1 MEDRAD
7 GMRGNMDNSLC
18 WDEGQYG
25 QFIMLVPP
33 VKTER
38 GRKGIRVK
46 KSRQLNIFRNIEIK
60 NILDESIRV
69 KVSQIGCRVYRVL
82 APLAPTPRSG
92 PAARRPPR
100 PELVLA

>member
-1 MEDRAD
+1 
-7 GMRGNMDNSLC
+7 MDNSLC

-33 VKTER
+33 VKTEQDR
-38 GRKGIRVK
+38 TWTEGHKGHKGK
-46 KSRQLNIFRNIEIK
+46 KNRQLIFFRNIEIK